1 MAHMT
6 GDEFRQFLTAGTR
19 TAKLATTRS
28 DGRPHVVPVWFV
40 MDGEQLIFTTSKDS
54 VKGQAIRRGGRVA
67 LCVEEDDPP
76 YAFVLVEGTAST
88 TENPEEVLRWS
99 TRNAAR
105 YVGEQKADEYGRLNA
120 GDGMMLVR
128 VTPVKTVT
136 ENNVTGE

>member
-54 VKGQAIRRGGRVA
+54 VKGHAIRRGGRVA

-128 VTPVKTVT
+128 VTPAKTVT